1 MSSRDMDS
9 RRIVAEVNS
18 LSAGFGG
25 RSILEDIHLEVHEGE
40 ILVILGK
47 SGCGKSTLLKHMI
60 GLLEPSAGTI
70 RLFGTDILAA
80 DEPEL
85 ETVLK
90 KVGVLF
96 QYGALLGSLFINE
109 NVAIPLDQHTN
120 LPRPIIDR
128 LVSSKLSL
136 VGLGGTEYLLPA
148 ELSGGM
154 RKRAALARAIVLD
167 PAILFAD
174 EPSAGLDPMTTAR
187 LDELLL
193 NLREELKMTMVVVTH
208 ELASIHRIADR
219 IAFLEDR
226 KILYTGPVSEAKH
239 CGVEV
244 VEEFFRRG
252 MVA

>member
-1 MSSRDMDS
+1 MDK
-9 RRIVAEVNS
+9 RRIVAEVES

-25 RSILEDIHLEVHEGE
+25 HPVLEDISLEVRDGE

-60 GLLEPSAGTI
+60 GLIEPLAGGV
-70 RLFGTDILAA
+70 RLLGTDILEA

-96 QYGALLGSLFINE
+96 QYGALLGSLFIDE
-109 NVAIPLDQHTN
+109 NVAIPLEQHTN
-120 LPRPIIDR
+120 LPTAIINR
-128 LVSSKLSL
+128 LVSSKLRL
-136 VGLGGTEYLLPA
+136 VGLGGTERLLPS

-154 RKRAALARAIVLD
+154 RKARAIVLD
-167 PAILFAD
+167 PALLFAD
-174 EPSAGLDPMTTAR
+174 EPSAGLDPVTTAQ

-193 NLREELKMTMVVVTH
+193 NLREDLKMTMVVVTH

-219 IAFLEDR
+219 IAFLDER
-226 KILYTGPVSEAKH
+226 KIIYAGPVSEAKH

-252 MVA
+252 MFA